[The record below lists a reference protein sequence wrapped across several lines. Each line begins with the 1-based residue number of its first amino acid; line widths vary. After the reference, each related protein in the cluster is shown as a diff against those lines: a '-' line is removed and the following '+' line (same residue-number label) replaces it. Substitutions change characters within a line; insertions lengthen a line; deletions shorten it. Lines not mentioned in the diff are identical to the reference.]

1 MGMSYQHPFFKF
13 MQEVEFINLA
23 AGVYSR
29 LIIYT
34 NYKQLSMATPNTT
47 APAEKPKE
55 AYEIM
60 QEQIE
65 TGLKEHNRSDLGLF
79 LSSLSAGLEVGFSI
93 LVIGIMYTLFK
104 SESTTGQLAVMMAL
118 VYPIGY
124 IFVIIGRSELFTEHT
139 TLATIPVMNGQA
151 SLGSLAKL
159 WLIVYVGNL
168 AGGYLFG
175 SISLVFNGE
184 MHLIGKD
191 FFYFV
196 SEKMLKYSVGATLIS
211 SIMAGWLMGMLSW
224 LLSSAQDTFSRV
236 VMIFLVT
243 FLISIAGL
251 HHCIVGS
258 IEVFMAFFAEAN
270 KITLAEFLKFQ
281 GLATLGNIIGGVFIV
296 AMVKFAHS
304 KRH

>member
-1 MGMSYQHPFFKF
+1 
-13 MQEVEFINLA
+13 
-23 AGVYSR
+23 
-29 LIIYT
+29 
-34 NYKQLSMATPNTT
+34 MASETKST
-47 APAEKPKE
+47 AEEKPKE

-65 TGLKEHNRSDLGLF
+65 SGLKEHRRSDVGLF
-79 LSSLSAGLEVGFSI
+79 LSSMSAGLEVGFSI
-93 LVIGIMYTLFK
+93 LVIGIIYTLFK
-104 SESTTGQLAVMMAL
+104 SESTHGQLAVMMAL

-124 IFVIIGRSELFTEHT
+124 VFVIIGRSELFTEHT

-151 SLGSLAKL
+151 TLGSLAKL
-159 WLIVYVGNL
+159 WIIVYIGNL
-168 AGGYLFG
+168 VGGYIFG
-175 SISLVFNGE
+175 SIALLFNGE

-196 SEKMLKYSVGATLIS
+196 SEKMVKYSVGATLIS
-211 SIMAGWLMGMLSW
+211 GIMAGWLMGMLSW

-243 FLISIAGL
+243 FIISIAGL

-258 IEVFMAFFAEAN
+258 IEVFMAFFGEAN
-270 KITLAEFLKFQ
+270 QISLGQFLKFQ
-281 GLATLGNIIGGVFIV
+281 GLATLGNIIGGVLIV
-296 AMVKFAHS
+296 AAVKFAHS

>member
-1 MGMSYQHPFFKF
+1 MASSFK
-13 MQEVEFINLA
+13 
-23 AGVYSR
+23 
-29 LIIYT
+29 
-34 NYKQLSMATPNTT
+34 TT
-47 APAEKPKE
+47 IEEKPKE

-60 QEQIE
+60 NEQIE
-65 TGLKEHNRSDLGLF
+65 AGLKEHKRSDLGLF

-93 LVIGIMYTLFK
+93 LIIGIIYTLFK
-104 SESTTGQLAVMMAL
+104 NESTNSQLAVMMAL

-151 SLGSLAKL
+151 TLSSLAKL
-159 WLIVYVGNL
+159 WLIVYIGNL
-168 AGGYLFG
+168 AGGYIFG
-175 SISLVFNGE
+175 SITLVFNGE

-196 SEKMLKYSVGATLIS
+196 SEKMVKYSVGATLIS
-211 SIMAGWLMGMLSW
+211 GIMAGWLMGMLSW

-270 KITLAEFLKFQ
+270 QISLAQFLRFQ
-281 GLATLGNIIGGVFIV
+281 GLATLGNIIGGVILV
-296 AMVKFAHS
+296 AVVKFAHS

>member
-1 MGMSYQHPFFKF
+1 
-13 MQEVEFINLA
+13 
-23 AGVYSR
+23 
-29 LIIYT
+29 
-34 NYKQLSMATPNTT
+34 MATTSKT
-47 APAEKPKE
+47 ASQEKPKE

-60 QEQIE
+60 NEQIE
-65 TGLKEHNRSDLGLF
+65 TGLKEHRRSDLGLL

-93 LVIGIMYTLFK
+93 LIIGIIYTLFK
-104 SESTTGQLAVMMAL
+104 VESTPGQLTLMMAL

-139 TLATIPVMNGQA
+139 TLATLPVMNGQA
-151 SLGSLAKL
+151 SLRSLAKL
-159 WLIVYVGNL
+159 WLIVYLGNL
-168 AGGYLFG
+168 AGGYIFG
-175 SISLVFNGE
+175 SISLVFNSE
-184 MHLIGKD
+184 MHIISNE

-196 SEKMLKYSVGATLIS
+196 SEKMLKYSFSATLIS
-211 SIMAGWLMGMLSW
+211 GIFAGWLMGMLSW
-224 LLSSAQDTFSRV
+224 LLSSAQDTVSRV

-270 KITLAEFLKFQ
+270 HITWIQFLKFQ
-281 GLATLGNIIGGVFIV
+281 ALATLGNIIGGVFLV
-296 AMVKFAHS
+296 AFVKFAHS

>member
-1 MGMSYQHPFFKF
+1 
-13 MQEVEFINLA
+13 
-23 AGVYSR
+23 
-29 LIIYT
+29 
-34 NYKQLSMATPNTT
+34 MANSPTSTPE
-47 APAEKPKE
+47 EKPKE
-55 AYEIM
+55 AFEIM
-60 QEQIE
+60 EEQIE
-65 TGLKEHNRSDLGLF
+65 TGLREHRRSNFGLF

-93 LVIGIMYTLFK
+93 LVIGIIYTLFK
-104 SESTTGQLAVMMAL
+104 AESTPGQLAVMMAS

-139 TLATIPVMNGQA
+139 TLATMPVMNGQA
-151 SLGSLAKL
+151 TLGSLAKL
-159 WLIVYVGNL
+159 WAIVYLGNL
-168 AGGYLFG
+168 VGGYIFG
-175 SISLVFNGE
+175 SISLVFNNQI
-184 MHLIGKD
+184 HLIGKD

-270 KITLAEFLKFQ
+270 QITLGQFLQFQ
-281 GLATLGNIIGGVFIV
+281 GLATLGNILGGVILV
-296 AMVKFAHS
+296 AVVKFAHS
-304 KRH
+304 KRD

>member
-1 MGMSYQHPFFKF
+1 
-13 MQEVEFINLA
+13 
-23 AGVYSR
+23 
-29 LIIYT
+29 
-34 NYKQLSMATPNTT
+34 MASSTET

-60 QEQIE
+60 NEQLE
-65 TGLKEHNRSDLGLF
+65 TGLKEYNRSDLGLF

-93 LVIGIMYTLFK
+93 LIIGIIHTLFK

-151 SLGSLAKL
+151 SLAGLARL

-270 KITLAEFLKFQ
+270 KITLGEFLKFQ
-281 GLATLGNIIGGVFIV
+281 GLATLGNIIGGVFLV

>member
-1 MGMSYQHPFFKF
+1 
-13 MQEVEFINLA
+13 
-23 AGVYSR
+23 
-29 LIIYT
+29 
-34 NYKQLSMATPNTT
+34 MASSSKPTPE
-47 APAEKPKE
+47 EKPKE

-60 QEQIE
+60 HEQIE
-65 TGLKEHNRSDLGLF
+65 TGLKEYNRSDLGLF
-79 LSSLSAGLEVGFSI
+79 LSSLSAGLEIGFSI
-93 LVIGIMYTLFK
+93 LIIGVIHTLFQN
-104 SESTTGQLAVMMAL
+104 ESTTGQLAVMMAL

-139 TLATIPVMNGQA
+139 TLATLPVMNGQA
-151 SLGSLAKL
+151 TLSSLAKL

-168 AGGYLFG
+168 AGGYIFG
-175 SISLVFNGE
+175 GISLVFNDE
-184 MHLIGKD
+184 MHLVGKE

-224 LLSSAQDTFSRV
+224 LLTSAQDTFSRV

-258 IEVFMAFFAEAN
+258 IEVFMAFFGEAN
-270 KITLAEFLKFQ
+270 KITWVEFLKFQ
-281 GLATLGNIIGGVFIV
+281 GLATLGNIIGGVFLVAIV
-296 AMVKFAHS
+296 KYAHS
-304 KRH
+304 RRH

>member
-1 MGMSYQHPFFKF
+1 MSTSSQS
-13 MQEVEFINLA
+13 NL
-23 AGVYSR
+23 
-29 LIIYT
+29 
-34 NYKQLSMATPNTT
+34 K
-47 APAEKPKE
+47 EKPKD

-60 QEQIE
+60 NEQIQA
-65 TGLKEHNRSDLGLF
+65 GLKEHNRSDLGLF
-79 LSSLSAGLEVGFSI
+79 LSSISAGLEVGFSI
-93 LVIGIMYTLFK
+93 LIIGIIFTLFK
-104 SESTTGQLAVMMAL
+104 NDSSNGQLVLMMAL

-139 TLATIPVMNGQA
+139 TLATLPVMNGQA
-151 SLGSLAKL
+151 TISSLAKM
-159 WLIVYVGNL
+159 WLIIYAGNL
-168 AGGYLFG
+168 TGGYIFG
-175 SISLVFNGE
+175 SISLVFNNE
-184 MHLIGKD
+184 MHIIGKD

-196 SEKMLKYSVGATLIS
+196 SEKMVKYSVSATLIS

-270 KITLAEFLKFQ
+270 RISWVEFLKFQ
-281 GLATLGNIIGGVFIV
+281 LLSTLGNIIGGVFLV
-296 AMVKFAHS
+296 AIVKFAHS

>member
-1 MGMSYQHPFFKF
+1 
-13 MQEVEFINLA
+13 
-23 AGVYSR
+23 
-29 LIIYT
+29 
-34 NYKQLSMATPNTT
+34 MATLPHTN
-47 APAEKPKE
+47 PEEKPKE

-60 QEQIE
+60 SEQIQA
-65 TGLKEHNRSDLGLF
+65 GLKEHNRSDFGLF

-93 LVIGIMYTLFK
+93 LIIGIIFTLFK
-104 SESTTGQLAVMMAL
+104 NESSGGQLTLMMAL

-124 IFVIIGRSELFTEHT
+124 IFVLIGRSELFTEHT
-139 TLATIPVMNGQA
+139 TLATIPVMNGEA
-151 SLGSLAKL
+151 TLSSLAKL
-159 WLIVYVGNL
+159 WLLVYVGNL
-168 AGGYLFG
+168 VGGYIFG
-175 SISLVFNGE
+175 SISLVFNAE

-196 SEKMLKYSVGATLIS
+196 SEKMLKYSVSATLIS

-270 KITLAEFLKFQ
+270 QISWGQFLKFQ
-281 GLATLGNIIGGVFIV
+281 VLATLGNIIGGVFLV
-296 AMVKFAHS
+296 AVVKYAHS
-304 KRH
+304 RRR

>member
-1 MGMSYQHPFFKF
+1 MANSPQ
-13 MQEVEFINLA
+13 
-23 AGVYSR
+23 
-29 LIIYT
+29 T
-34 NYKQLSMATPNTT
+34 NPE
-47 APAEKPKE
+47 EKPKE

-60 QEQIE
+60 KEQIE
-65 TGLKEHNRSDLGLF
+65 TGLKEHNRSNLGVF

-93 LVIGIMYTLFK
+93 LIIGIIYTLFK
-104 SESTTGQLAVMMAL
+104 NESTYGQLAVMMAL

-124 IFVIIGRSELFTEHT
+124 IFVITGRSELFTEHT
-139 TLATIPVMNGQA
+139 TLATLPVLNGQA
-151 SLGSLAKL
+151 TLGSLAKL

-168 AGGYLFG
+168 VGGYIFG
-175 SISLVFNGE
+175 SISLVFNAE

-196 SEKMLKYSVGATLIS
+196 SDKMLKYSVGATLIS
-211 SIMAGWLMGMLSW
+211 GIMAGWLMGMLSW
-224 LLSSAQDTFSRV
+224 LLSSAQDTFSRI

-270 KITLAEFLKFQ
+270 HITWLQFLKFQ
-281 GLATLGNIIGGVFIV
+281 VLATLGNIMGGVFLVAIV
-296 AMVKFAHS
+296 KYAHS
-304 KRH
+304 RRH